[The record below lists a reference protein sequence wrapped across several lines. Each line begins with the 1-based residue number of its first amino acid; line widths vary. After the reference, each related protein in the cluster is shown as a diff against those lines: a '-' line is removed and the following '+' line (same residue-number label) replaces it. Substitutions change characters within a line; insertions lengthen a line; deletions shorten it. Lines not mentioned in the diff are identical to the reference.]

1 MIEIGEVN
9 PKLLILLIYPFGI
22 IIARLIGIY
31 NICNP
36 YFYLFLFFISHFFSL
51 IPLAIYKTRK
61 HILKSQKIE
70 NEKNS
75 DLDSDIKTRQSLNNY
90 SGNMQNQLNVL
101 KEKIHK
107 VKLKNKILIF
117 LLIAIQYFFTYVFFY

>member
-1 MIEIGEVN
+1 MIEFGEVN

-22 IIARLIGIY
+22 IIARLIGIH
-31 NICNP
+31 NQCNP

-61 HILKSQKIE
+61 YILKNQKIE

-75 DLDSDIKTRQSLNNY
+75 DIDSDIIKTRESINDY
-90 SGNMQNQLNVL
+90 SGNMKNQLHVL
-101 KEKIHK
+101 KEKIQK
-107 VKLKNKILIF
+107 DKKKIK
-117 LLIAIQYFFTYVFFY
+117 Y